1 MKKIKISLIILL
13 FALSFSTFAQSK
25 VAHINTTELVASM
38 PEMND
43 AKAELEKLAKTYE
56 TDIQTM
62 AAELQSK
69 VKLKTRCSKV
79 FLTKI
84 QGMPFSQV
92 HREEKP

>member
-1 MKKIKISLIILL
+1 MTLEIELTMKPIEDNYIGSKQEWVDHAIS
-13 FALSFSTFAQSK
+13 FTSFAQSK

-69 VKLKTRCSKV
+69 VKKL
-79 FLTKI
+79 LL
-84 QGMPFSQV
+84 
-92 HREEKP
+92 

>member
-1 MKKIKISLIILL
+1 MRKIRISLIVL
-13 FALSFSTFAQSK
+13 FFAFSFSAFAQSNI
-25 VAHINTTELVASM
+25 AHINTTELVASM

-69 VKLKTRCSKV
+69 VKQYDLS
-79 FLTKI
+79 LI
-84 QGMPFSQV
+84 
-92 HREEKP
+92 HI